1 MRCGSVA
8 GRVSSF
14 DLLLL
19 SRAVSAIAMDGFYQ
33 NAVRFPALLVSAPL
47 DQNSTI
53 VILGD
58 IGLDW
63 RPGGEKQGQVR
74 GMRVGRALNFCRTN
88 FV

>member
-47 DQNSTI
+47 D
-53 VILGD
+53 
-58 IGLDW
+58 
-63 RPGGEKQGQVR
+63 
-74 GMRVGRALNFCRTN
+74 
-88 FV
+88 